1 MKNNYTPKSNISIG
15 YLKTNSKQTGVL
27 DLKSTGIIHSIEYK
41 PVYENQPPSN
51 VGSDYM
57 QNIINDSN
65 KAYKNS
71 QIQIGIKTGD
81 DMAFINKT
89 HNIRSRI
96 EEIDDRLKEVGINKT
111 EKRSLDDMKSELVKE
126 LEKLEISQ
134 EDPEMI
140 KKLSIQVQE
149 LCNALTQSELQK
161 QELIEHAST
170 LQSENQNLQNVCQ
183 ITAQI
188 LPELQAS
195 HEMIPGLQAQ
205 ILELETTIQNNP
217 NIIEPAIQE
226 AALKT
231 EKKKGEIKGEIKH
244 IKMGIK
250 NIWQDEIIK
259 ENLKYTLDKLPEIT
273 DWLKLNSNPDH
284 DYLNDKNN
292 ESLIIGE
299 LGIEFGTEF
308 NEW

>member
-27 DLKSTGIIHSIEYK
+27 DLKPTGIVHSIGYQQL
-41 PVYENQPPSN
+41 NPSQSEST
-51 VGSDYM
+51 VTSDYM

-96 EEIDDRLKEVGINKT
+96 EEIDDRLKEGGINKT

-149 LCNALTQSELQK
+149 LCNALNQSELQK
-161 QELIEHAST
+161 QELIEHATT
-170 LQSENQNLQNVCQ
+170 LQSENQNLHNVCEM
-183 ITAQI
+183 TAQI
-188 LPELQAS
+188 LPGLQAS
-195 HEMIPGLQAQ
+195 HQMIPGLEAQ
-205 ILELETTIQNNP
+205 IEDQKIK
-217 NIIEPAIQE
+217 
-226 AALKT
+226 LK
-231 EKKKGEIKGEIKH
+231 EKGILKGDIRMVKLGIKKHWADNEIKDFLKKTNDLQFEK
-244 IKMGIK
+244 
-250 NIWQDEIIK
+250 IK
-259 ENLKYTLDKLPEIT
+259 EDIL
-273 DWLKLNSNPDH
+273 SNPDNL
-284 DYLNDKNN
+284 DNSGYDSDLAGDVM
-292 ESLIIGE
+292 
-299 LGIEFGTEF
+299 
-308 NEW
+308 

>member
-1 MKNNYTPKSNISIG
+1 MKKYTPESKLSLGN
-15 YLKTNSKQTGVL
+15 LKNSSKQTGVL
-27 DLKSTGIIHSIEYK
+27 DLKSTGIVHSIGYQ
-41 PVYENQPPSN
+41 PVYGNQPPSN

-89 HNIRSRI
+89 HNLRSQI
-96 EEIDDRLKEVGINKT
+96 EKIDDQLKDYGMGKAQ
-111 EKRSLDDMKSELVKE
+111 KRTLDDMKSELVKE

-183 ITAQI
+183 MTAQI
-188 LPELQAS
+188 LPGLQAS
-195 HEMIPGLQAQ
+195 HQMIPELQAQ

-217 NIIEPAIQE
+217 NVVDPTIQE
-226 AALKT
+226 TALKT
-231 EKKKGEIKGEIKH
+231 EKKKGEIKGEIKL

-250 NIWQDEIIK
+250 NHMEDEIK
-259 ENLKYTLDKLPEIT
+259 EDLKYTADKLPQIT
-273 DWLKLNSNPDH
+273 NWLKLKSNPDH

-299 LGIEFGTEF
+299 LGTEFGTEF

>member
-1 MKNNYTPKSNISIG
+1 MKKYTQESKLSLGN
-15 YLKTNSKQTGVL
+15 LKNSSKQTGVL
-27 DLKSTGIIHSIEYK
+27 DLKPTGIVHSIGYQQL
-41 PVYENQPPSN
+41 NPSQSEST
-51 VGSDYM
+51 VTSDYM

-149 LCNALTQSELQK
+149 LCNALNQSELQK
-161 QELIEHAST
+161 QELIEHATT

-183 ITAQI
+183 MTAQI
-188 LPELQAS
+188 LPGLQAS
-195 HEMIPGLQAQ
+195 HQMIPELQAQ
-205 ILELETTIQNNP
+205 IEDQKIKLKEKGIFKGDIRMVKLGITKGWPEDEIKELLVKSDKFEDIKKHFEDHPDRLDLDAGYESTD
-217 NIIEPAIQE
+217 IEM
-226 AALKT
+226 L
-231 EKKKGEIKGEIKH
+231 GEI
-244 IKMGIK
+244 
-250 NIWQDEIIK
+250 
-259 ENLKYTLDKLPEIT
+259 
-273 DWLKLNSNPDH
+273 
-284 DYLNDKNN
+284 
-292 ESLIIGE
+292 
-299 LGIEFGTEF
+299 
-308 NEW
+308 

>member
-27 DLKSTGIIHSIEYK
+27 DLKPMGIVHSIGYQ
-41 PVYENQPPSN
+41 PVYGNQPPSN

-65 KAYKNS
+65 NAYKNS

-96 EEIDDRLKEVGINKT
+96 EEIDDRLKEGGINKT
-111 EKRSLDDMKSELVKE
+111 EKRSLDDIKSELVKE

-140 KKLSIQVQE
+140 KKLSIKVQE

-183 ITAQI
+183 LTAQI
-188 LPELQAS
+188 LPGLQAS
-195 HEMIPGLQAQ
+195 HQMIPELQAQ
-205 ILELETTIQNNP
+205 IEDQKIK
-217 NIIEPAIQE
+217 
-226 AALKT
+226 LK
-231 EKKKGEIKGEIKH
+231 EKGILKGDIRMVKLGIKKGWPEDEIKEFLVKTDKFEFIK
-244 IKMGIK
+244 K
-250 NIWQDEIIK
+250 NFEDHPDR
-259 ENLKYTLDKLPEIT
+259 LDLDAGYEST
-273 DWLKLNSNPDH
+273 DIDIMDDVQLSGN
-284 DYLNDKNN
+284 
-292 ESLIIGE
+292 
-299 LGIEFGTEF
+299 
-308 NEW
+308 

>member
-27 DLKSTGIIHSIEYK
+27 DLKPMGIVHSIGYQ
-41 PVYENQPPSN
+41 PVYGNQPPSN

-65 KAYKNS
+65 NAYKNS

-81 DMAFINKT
+81 NMAFINKT

-96 EEIDDRLKEVGINKT
+96 EEIDDRLKEGGINKT
-111 EKRSLDDMKSELVKE
+111 EKRSLDDIKSELVKE

-183 ITAQI
+183 MTAQI
-188 LPELQAS
+188 LPGLQAS
-195 HEMIPGLQAQ
+195 HQMIPGLEAQ
-205 ILELETTIQNNP
+205 IEDQKIK
-217 NIIEPAIQE
+217 
-226 AALKT
+226 LK
-231 EKKKGEIKGEIKH
+231 EKGILKGDIRMV
-244 IKMGIK
+244 KMGMTELWPDDKIKLFLKKTNDEKFEFIK
-250 NIWQDEIIK
+250 NNI
-259 ENLKYTLDKLPEIT
+259 L
-273 DWLKLNSNPDH
+273 SNPDNL
-284 DYLNDKNN
+284 DDSGFDSDLVGDVMNIPDN
-292 ESLIIGE
+292 
-299 LGIEFGTEF
+299 
-308 NEW
+308 

>member
-27 DLKSTGIIHSIEYK
+27 DLKPTGIVHSIGYQQLNTSQSEST
-41 PVYENQPPSN
+41 VT
-51 VGSDYM
+51 SDYM

-71 QIQIGIKTGD
+71 QIQIGIKTSD

-96 EEIDDRLKEVGINKT
+96 EEIDDRLKETGINKT

-149 LCNALTQSELQK
+149 LCNALNQSELQK
-161 QELIEHAST
+161 QELIEHATT

-183 ITAQI
+183 MTAQI
-188 LPELQAS
+188 LPGLQAS
-195 HEMIPGLQAQ
+195 HQMIPELQAQ
-205 ILELETTIQNNP
+205 IEDQKIK
-217 NIIEPAIQE
+217 
-226 AALKT
+226 LK
-231 EKKKGEIKGEIKH
+231 EKGILKGDIRMV
-244 IKMGIK
+244 KMGMTELWPDDKIKLFLKKTNDEKFEFIK
-250 NIWQDEIIK
+250 NNI
-259 ENLKYTLDKLPEIT
+259 L
-273 DWLKLNSNPDH
+273 SNPDNL
-284 DYLNDKNN
+284 DDSGFDSDLAGDVMNIPDN
-292 ESLIIGE
+292 
-299 LGIEFGTEF
+299 
-308 NEW
+308 

>member
-27 DLKSTGIIHSIEYK
+27 DLKPTGIVHSIGYQQLNTSQSEST
-41 PVYENQPPSN
+41 VT
-51 VGSDYM
+51 SDYM

-71 QIQIGIKTGD
+71 QIQIGIKTSD

-96 EEIDDRLKEVGINKT
+96 EEIDDRLKETGINKT

-149 LCNALTQSELQK
+149 LCNALNQSELQK
-161 QELIEHAST
+161 QELIEHATT

-183 ITAQI
+183 MTAQI
-188 LPELQAS
+188 LPGLQAS
-195 HEMIPGLQAQ
+195 HQMIPELQAQ
-205 ILELETTIQNNP
+205 IEDQKIK
-217 NIIEPAIQE
+217 
-226 AALKT
+226 LK
-231 EKKKGEIKGEIKH
+231 EKGILKGDIRMVKLGIKKGWPEDEIKEFLKKANDGQFEKIK
-244 IKMGIK
+244 
-250 NIWQDEIIK
+250 QDI
-259 ENLKYTLDKLPEIT
+259 L
-273 DWLKLNSNPDH
+273 SNPDNL
-284 DYLNDKNN
+284 DDSGYDSGLAGVVMEMDF
-292 ESLIIGE
+292 S
-299 LGIEFGTEF
+299 
-308 NEW
+308 